1 MSGADST
8 VLFWINGLAGH
19 VPAIDSFMRLIASDY
34 LIPLSMTLVQFI
46 LWFIAP
52 DPERRERN
60 QKATFVTFTA
70 VGFACFVVKMIDLS
84 YHRLRPFEVYPTG
97 EVNLLFYT
105 PTDPSFPANMV
116 AVAFAFA
123 MGTWLLN
130 RKLGWILFIP
140 AVLVGF
146 ARIYVGVHFPLDVI
160 AGAAI
165 GIAVTFAARF
175 AIQRIEPI
183 PTLVIKA
190 ARKLYLA

>member
-8 VLFWINGLAGH
+8 VFFWINGLAGH
-19 VPAIDSFMRLIASDY
+19 VPAVDSFMRLIASDY
-34 LIPLSMTLVQFI
+34 LIPLSMTLVQFV

-52 DPERRERN
+52 SPERRERN

-97 EVNLLFYT
+97 EVTLLFYT

-123 MGTWLLN
+123 MGTWLLS

-140 AVLVGF
+140 AALVAF
-146 ARIYVGVHFPLDVI
+146 ARIYVGVHFPLDAI
-160 AGAAI
+160 GGAVI

-175 AIQRIEPI
+175 VIQAIEPI
-183 PTLVIKA
+183 PTLVIRA
-190 ARKLYLA
+190 ARKLYIA